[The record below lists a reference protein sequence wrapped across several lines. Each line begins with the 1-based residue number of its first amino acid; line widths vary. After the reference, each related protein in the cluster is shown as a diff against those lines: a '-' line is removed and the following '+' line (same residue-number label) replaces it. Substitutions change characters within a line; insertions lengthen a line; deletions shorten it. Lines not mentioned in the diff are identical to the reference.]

1 MVWRRRDD
9 GLTGVLGGA
18 RRGVEPSCGFEATD
32 DLTLRSTRRR
42 RDRLPRAVKSA
53 GVVGWA
59 MSADLVPPGERE
71 CVRCGRR
78 EAWDEDVATWA
89 VDGEAVGEVHCVH
102 EWDING
108 TYSPFR

>member
-1 MVWRRRDD
+1 MVCRRCDD
-9 GLTGVLGGA
+9 GLTGCSGA
-18 RRGVEPSCGFEATD
+18 LDGVCGTPMGVRGYGRSHASVDTPT
-32 DLTLRSTRRR
+32 TRST
-42 RDRLPRAVKSA
+42 PRAVKSA
-53 GVVGWA
+53 GVVAWA